1 MSSPPTSP
9 IRVLFCIGV
18 LPPFFAAD
26 ADERGAALDAI
37 VRGFDDLAG
46 RFGAQVQATFDDD
59 RLMVGPSPEWPW
71 TSYVIADVPDL
82 DAAVAI
88 CDVVRSTEVGDHR
101 LWRYLKIEARVGREL
116 FFATA

>member
-1 MSSPPTSP
+1 MSAPSPAP

-26 ADERGAALDAI
+26 ADERAAAMAAI
-37 VRGFDDLAG
+37 DRGFDDLRG
-46 RFGAQVQATFDDD
+46 RFGAEVLATFDDD

-88 CDVVRSTEVGDHR
+88 CDVVRATDVGEHR
-101 LWRYLKIEARVGREL
+101 LWRYLKIEARIGREL

>member
-1 MSSPPTSP
+1 MSSRPTSP

-18 LPPFFAAD
+18 LPAFFAAD
-26 ADERGAALDAI
+26 ADERGAAMDAI
-37 VRGFDDLAG
+37 VGGFDDLAG

-88 CDVVRSTEVGDHR
+88 CDIVRSTEVGAHR
-101 LWRYLKIEARVGREL
+101 LWRYLKIEARIGREL